1 MNAAEQQRQSSV
13 SVYTGCVQPQYYC
26 VGHLCFGS
34 FGSDMRPIRNHCR
47 YSSCVK
53 YKKIELKAK
62 NKVRGTVT
70 QVVTQ
75 SK

>member
-1 MNAAEQQRQSSV
+1 MQQSSSV
-13 SVYTGCVQPQYYC
+13 SPLLVFTQDVFSHYC

-53 YKKIELKAK
+53 YKKMELKAK